1 MSCVSFCFFFI
12 FTVHETGKGHKVS
25 EMAVA
30 YGFTPRQNEQ
40 LVLLSDPQYDTLW
53 MTLLGGYV
61 SGGGQ
66 IIDPDTDWIGTGIF
80 AWPLPRS
87 FTITSNFGYR
97 QDPFTGKLTYHNGTD
112 IAAPQGTPILAAA
125 SGTVTI
131 ANGIDPWGGSYGY
144 PCEDRPRR
152 RDGDAIRPLLGH
164 CRYSGSANGSGA
176 WIG

>member
-1 MSCVSFCFFFI
+1 MKVAR
-12 FTVHETGKGHKVS
+12 TVWSGGKLGDYLKGLPITIQLAAASEQCQQLHGECSLSETILEIKVS
-25 EMAVA
+25 HKTTAEMAVA

-40 LVLLSDPQYDTLW
+40 LVLLSDPQYDALW

-66 IIDPDTDWIGTGIF
+66 IITPGSDWAGTGIF

-97 QDPFTGKLTYHNGTD
+97 QDPFTGELTYHNGTD

-125 SGTVTI
+125 DGTITI
-131 ANGIDPWGGSYGY
+131 ANGL
-144 PCEDRPRR
+144 
-152 RDGDAIRPLLGH
+152 IR
-164 CRYSGSANGSGA
+164 GA
-176 WIG
+176 AAMDTM